1 MFNPYE
7 NARSQEEIRSDS
19 EIQSLAEEANRE
31 VAVILKKLEDAVI
44 EKYGATMHDF
54 CIAIEASTMFEH
66 GNGVQIHAQLKDE
79 HRDPTAHFGGGLHL
93 DFPNCEDEN

>member
-19 EIQSLAEEANRE
+19 EIQLIAEEANRE
-31 VAVILKKLEDAVI
+31 VAVILKKIEDAVI
-44 EKYGATMHDF
+44 EKYGATMEDF
-54 CIAIEASTMFEH
+54 CIAIEANTMFEH
-66 GNGVQIHAQLKDE
+66 ANGVQIRSQLKDE

-93 DFPNCEDEN
+93 NFPNYV